1 MIKCIVLCGDIM
13 VGMKIGLDIGTGY
26 VTAAV
31 EGKGVILCEPAVIA
45 LERETGEIIAVGD
58 EAAEMTGRCPDA
70 IKLVRPLLSGGVSE
84 LESTEKM
91 LRCFIERICKNK
103 IFKPT
108 VVATMPAGITNLEKR
123 NILGCVLR
131 AGAGRATLI
140 EEPLATALG
149 IGVMTDKPYG
159 TMVVDVGAGTT
170 SVAVI
175 TMGSIAIARSVP
187 VGGNNF
193 DKIIKSY
200 LKANRGV
207 AVGRLTARKLKH
219 VLGGAKM
226 REETIAA
233 VAKGKDMSSG
243 MPLFFEVTAQEINY
257 AIRDSID
264 EVCGA
269 IKGVLEVTPPELVR
283 DIVDD
288 GIFLCGGMSNMYG
301 LDKYISEMT
310 GIKVQ
315 IPGNRTNAAALGCL
329 RALSE
334 DKYLLQNGY
343 HFVTLE
349 TLNL

>member
-1 MIKCIVLCGDIM
+1 MCGAVM
-13 VGMKIGLDIGTGY
+13 VGLKIGLDIGTGY

-45 LERETGEIIAVGD
+45 LERETGNVIEVGKK
-58 EAAEMTGRCPDA
+58 AADMMGRCPDA
-70 IKLVRPLLSGGVSE
+70 IKLVRPLISGGVSE

-91 LRCFIERICKNK
+91 LRAFIERICKNK

-140 EEPLATALG
+140 EEPLAAALG
-149 IGVMTDKPYG
+149 IGVMTEKPYG
-159 TMVVDVGAGTT
+159 TMIVDVGAGTT

-175 TMGSIAIARSVP
+175 TMGSIAVAKSVSM
-187 VGGNNF
+187 GGNNF
-193 DKIIKSY
+193 DKIIKTY

-219 VLGGAKM
+219 ILGGAKM
-226 REETIAA
+226 RDETIAA
-233 VAKGKDMSSG
+233 IAKGKDMSGG

-264 EVCGA
+264 EICKV
-269 IKGVLEVTPPELVR
+269 ITDVLEVTPPELVR
-283 DIVDD
+283 DITDD
-288 GIFLCGGMSNMYG
+288 GIFLCGGMSNLYG
-301 LDKYISEMT
+301 LDKYITEAT
-310 GIKVQ
+310 GIKVK
-315 IPGNRTNAAALGCL
+315 IPGNCTDAAARGCL
-329 RALSE
+329 RALNDE
-334 DKYLLQNGY
+334 KYLYNNGY